1 MTTMQHTIHPAREG
15 LETIMLLDTQDRERF
30 DSRRLRLMTLT
41 RLRWLAIVGQ
51 SLAVVA
57 VAFALGYPMPVSA
70 CFMLIAL
77 SAWLNIFMSLR
88 YPASTRLKPYAG
100 FGLLLFDVLQLF
112 GLLFLTG
119 GISNPFA
126 MLMIVPA
133 VVSASSLP
141 WRFTLALSFLI
152 VLGVSVLG
160 IFHMPLP
167 WIAGASLAIPPV
179 LKGGFYTAI
188 LASLAFTVV
197 YARRVAEEARQLA
210 DALAATELVLQREQ
224 HLSALD
230 GLAAAAAHEL
240 GTPLA
245 TIALVARE
253 LQLALMKN
261 KAHKEDVELIVSQ
274 AKRCRDIL
282 QRLTSLSAEGEEH
295 MARMPLTSLVEEV
308 VAPHRNFGI
317 QINTVSGVCEGNEPI
332 GKRNPGIIYG
342 LGNLVE
348 NAVDFAKS
356 EVFVEWRWD
365 AKLVT
370 VKIIDDGPGFTGDTI
385 DHIGEPYRSSRTSD
399 NRDSGG
405 GLGLGLFIA
414 KTLLERSGA
423 ILVFKNRSDNK
434 PGAIITITWSRPA
447 MDLIDVPI

>member
-1 MTTMQHTIHPAREG
+1 MLITTQATDHFE
-15 LETIMLLDTQDRERF
+15 
-30 DSRRLRLMTLT
+30 SRRLRLMTLT

-51 SLAVVA
+51 SLAVITVA
-57 VAFALGYPMPVSA
+57 YILAYPMPVA
-70 CFMLIAL
+70 LCFVLIAL
-77 SAWLNIFMSLR
+77 SAWLNLFVSFR
-88 YPASTRLKPYAG
+88 YPASTRLEPRAG
-100 FGLLLFDVLQLF
+100 LAMLLFDVFQLF
-112 GLLFLTG
+112 GLLYLTG

-126 MLMIVPA
+126 MLLIVPA

-141 WRFTLALSFLI
+141 WRFTLFLSAI
-152 VLGVSVLG
+152 VVIGVSVLG

-167 WIAGASLAIPPV
+167 WIAGASLVIPPV

-253 LQLALMKN
+253 LQLALTKS
-261 KAHKEDVELIVSQ
+261 KAHKDDVELIVSQ

-295 MARMPLTSLVEEV
+295 LARLPITSLVEEI

-317 QINTVSGVCEGNEPI
+317 HIDTVSGACIGAEPI
-332 GKRNPGIIYG
+332 GKRNPGIIHG

-348 NAVDFAKS
+348 NAVDFAKAS
-356 EVFVEWRWD
+356 VTVEWRWD
-365 AKLVT
+365 TKT
-370 VKIIDDGPGFTGDTI
+370 VGVNIVDDGPGFTADTL
-385 DHIGEPYRSSRTSD
+385 DHIGEPYRSSRSSD

-423 ILVFKNRSDNK
+423 SLNFSNRTGSNT
-434 PGAIITITWSRPA
+434 GAIISISWPRSV
-447 MDLIDVPI
+447 MDLANT

>member
-1 MTTMQHTIHPAREG
+1 
-15 LETIMLLDTQDRERF
+15 MLIDAQLSDRFE
-30 DSRRLRLMTLT
+30 SRRLRLMTLT
-41 RLRWLAIVGQ
+41 RLRWLAIAGQ
-51 SLAVVA
+51 SLAVITVA
-57 VAFALGYPMPVSA
+57 YGLGFPMPVA
-70 CFMLIAL
+70 MCFALIAL
-77 SAWLNIFMSLR
+77 SAGLNLFMSFR

-100 FGLLLFDVLQLF
+100 FAILSFDVLQLF
-112 GLLFLTG
+112 GLLYLTG

-141 WRFTLALSFLI
+141 WRLTLVLSALVVSCVSI
-152 VLGVSVLG
+152 LGV
-160 IFHMPLP
+160 FHMPLP
-167 WIAGASLAIPPV
+167 WIEGASLAIPPV
-179 LKGGFYTAI
+179 LKAGFYTAM

-197 YARRVAEEARQLA
+197 YARRVAEEARQLSN
-210 DALAATELVLQREQ
+210 ALAATELVLQREQ

-261 KAHKEDVELIVSQ
+261 PAHKDDVELIVSQ
-274 AKRCRDIL
+274 TKRCREIL

-295 MARMPLTSLVEEV
+295 LARMPLTSLVEEV
-308 VAPHRNFGI
+308 VAPHRDFGI
-317 QINTVSGVCEGNEPI
+317 TIEVRAGLCEGPEPV
-332 GKRNPGIIYG
+332 GKRNAGIVHG
-342 LGNLVE
+342 LGNLIE

-356 EVFVEWRWD
+356 KVVVEWRWD
-365 AKLVT
+365 TRFVMMQI
-370 VKIIDDGPGFTGDTI
+370 VDDGPGFSSDTL
-385 DHIGEPYRSSRTSD
+385 DHIGEPYRTSRSAD

-423 ILVFKNRSDNK
+423 TLNFSNRIDETN
-434 PGAIITITWSRPA
+434 GAVIEISWLRAA
-447 MDLIDVPI
+447 MDDLEKTNTPAIL

>member
-1 MTTMQHTIHPAREG
+1 
-15 LETIMLLDTQDRERF
+15 MLLDTQVSNRF
-30 DSRRLRLMTLT
+30 ESRQLRLMTLT

-51 SLAVVA
+51 SLAVLTVA
-57 VAFALGYPMPVSA
+57 YGLGFPMPVA
-70 CFMLIAL
+70 LCFVLIAL
-77 SAWLNIFMSLR
+77 SACLNLFMSFR
-88 YPASTRLKPYAG
+88 YPASTRLAPYAG
-100 FGLLLFDVLQLF
+100 FAILSFDVFQLF

-141 WRFTLALSFLI
+141 WRLTLILSALVVICVSI
-152 VLGVSVLG
+152 LGV
-160 IFHMPLP
+160 FHMPLP
-167 WIAGASLAIPPV
+167 WEAGASLAIPPV
-179 LKGGFYTAI
+179 LKAGFYTAI

-197 YARRVAEEARQLA
+197 YARRVADEARQLS

-253 LQLALMKN
+253 LQLALTKSP
-261 KAHKEDVELIVSQ
+261 AHKDDVELIVSQ
-274 AKRCRDIL
+274 TKRCREIL
-282 QRLTSLSAEGEEH
+282 QRLSSLSAEGEEH
-295 MARMPLTSLVEEV
+295 MARLPLTSLVEEV
-308 VAPHRNFGI
+308 AAPHRDFGVKI
-317 QINTVSGVCEGNEPI
+317 LAKGGQCVGPEPV
-332 GKRNPGIIYG
+332 GKRNAGIIHG
-342 LGNLVE
+342 LGNLIE
-348 NAVDFAKS
+348 NAVDFAKT
-356 EVFVEWRWD
+356 EVSIEWQWD
-365 AKLVT
+365 AKSVG
-370 VKIIDDGPGFTGDTI
+370 VQIMDDGPGFTSDTL
-385 DHIGEPYRSSRTSD
+385 DHIGEPYRSSRSAD

-423 ILVFKNRSDNK
+423 SLIFSNRVDETN
-434 PGAIITITWSRPA
+434 GAVIKINWPRQA
-447 MDLIDVPI
+447 MDDLVAANNTVTL

>member
-1 MTTMQHTIHPAREG
+1 ML
-15 LETIMLLDTQDRERF
+15 LETQISDRFE
-30 DSRRLRLMTLT
+30 SRRLRLMTLT

-51 SLAVVA
+51 SLAVLIVA
-57 VAFALGYPMPVSA
+57 YGLKFPMPVA
-70 CFMLIAL
+70 LCFALIAL
-77 SAWLNIFMSLR
+77 SAWLNLFLSFR
-88 YPASTRLKPYAG
+88 FPAPTRLQPYAG
-100 FGLLLFDVLQLF
+100 FAILSFDVLQLF
-112 GLLFLTG
+112 GLLYLTG

-141 WRFTLALSFLI
+141 WRLTLILSWLV
-152 VLGVSVLG
+152 VLCVSILG

-167 WIAGASLAIPPV
+167 WTAGASLAIPPV
-179 LKGGFYTAI
+179 LKAGFYTAM

-197 YARRVAEEARQLA
+197 YARRVADEARQLS

-253 LQLALMKN
+253 LQLALTKN
-261 KAHKEDVELIVSQ
+261 PAQKDDVELIVSQ
-274 AKRCRDIL
+274 TKRCREIL
-282 QRLTSLSAEGEEH
+282 QRLTSLSAEGEAH
-295 MARMPLTSLVEEV
+295 MARLPLTSLVEEV
-308 VAPHRNFGI
+308 VAPHRDFGI
-317 QINTVSGVCEGNEPI
+317 AIQTIAGKCEGSEPV
-332 GKRNPGIIYG
+332 GKRNAGIIHG
-342 LGNLVE
+342 LGNLIE

-356 EVFVEWRWD
+356 EVEIQWRWD
-365 AKLVT
+365 AKSVG
-370 VKIIDDGPGFTGDTI
+370 VSIIDDGPGFTSDAL
-385 DHIGEPYRSSRTSD
+385 DHIGEPYRSSRSAD

-423 ILVFKNRSDNK
+423 LLIFSNRDDQTN
-434 PGAIITITWSRPA
+434 GAVIKIQWPRQA
-447 MDLIDVPI
+447 MDAIETKGLEPRL

>member
-1 MTTMQHTIHPAREG
+1 MRIATYAS
-15 LETIMLLDTQDRERF
+15 DRFE
-30 DSRRLRLMTLT
+30 SRRLRLMTLT
-41 RLRWLAIVGQ
+41 RLRWLAIFGQ
-51 SLAVVA
+51 SLAVITIGFGLA
-57 VAFALGYPMPVSA
+57 YPMPVA
-70 CFMLIAL
+70 LCFVLIAL
-77 SAWLNIFMSLR
+77 SAWLNLFVSFR
-88 YPASTRLKPYAG
+88 YPASTRLEPYAG
-100 FGLLLFDVLQLF
+100 FALLLFDVFQLF
-112 GLLFLTG
+112 GLLYLTG

-141 WRFTLALSFLI
+141 WRLTLVLSAMV

-160 IFHMPLP
+160 VFHMPLP
-167 WIAGASLAIPPV
+167 WIAGESLAIPPI

-253 LQLALMKN
+253 LQLALTKS
-261 KAHKEDVELIVSQ
+261 KTHRDDVELIVSQ

-282 QRLTSLSAEGEEH
+282 QRLTSLSADGEAH
-295 MARMPLTSLVEEV
+295 MARLPLTSLVEEI

-317 QINTVSGVCEGNEPI
+317 RIATVSGVCIGPEPV
-332 GKRNPGIIYG
+332 GKRNPGIIHG

-348 NAVDFAKS
+348 NAVDFAKAD
-356 EVFVEWRWD
+356 VLVEWRWD
-365 AKLVT
+365 HKSVG
-370 VKIIDDGPGFTGDTI
+370 VVIKDDGAGFSADML
-385 DHIGEPYRSSRTSD
+385 DHIGEPYRSNRTAD

-423 ILVFKNRSDNK
+423 SLRFENRDGSK
-434 PGAIITITWSRPA
+434 SGAVININWPRAA
-447 MDLIDVPI
+447 MDLIDLPLSS